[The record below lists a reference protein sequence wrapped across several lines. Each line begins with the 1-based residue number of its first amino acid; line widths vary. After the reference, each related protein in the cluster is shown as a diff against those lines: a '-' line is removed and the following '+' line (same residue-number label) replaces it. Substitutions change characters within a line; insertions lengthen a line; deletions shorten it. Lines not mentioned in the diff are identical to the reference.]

1 MINTKRKNHETTNKI
16 KNNILCFLNN
26 TRFKSLNLTISK
38 KIVLI
43 WIIIWFISLYLP
55 WIKDISKLI
64 SWNSFYSLTWNIGF
78 ILVFILLLPIFI
90 IFSTNYKE
98 KLKLYSDLSIKNH
111 FLVITTG
118 FIIVSFSI
126 ISLSFINWLHTF
138 FENIVYW
145 KWVILCMTAWFII
158 LLWWIMMRKEY
169 YSDSSEIILNKLN
182 QDREKL
188 KEEDNMK
195 LPF

>member
-1 MINTKRKNHETTNKI
+1 MIKKKRKNNIWTNKL
-16 KNNILCFLNN
+16 KDEILCIFNN
-26 TRFKSLNLTISK
+26 TKFKSINLTISK
-38 KIVLI
+38 KIVLL
-43 WIIIWFISLYLP
+43 WIIIWFVSLYFP
-55 WIKDISKLI
+55 WIKDVSKYI
-64 SWNSFYSLTWNIGF
+64 SWNSFYSLSWNIWF
-78 ILVFILLLPIFI
+78 ILILVLLLPIFI

-118 FIIVSFSI
+118 FLVISFSI

-138 FENIVYW
+138 FENIIYW

-158 LLWWIMMRKEY
+158 LIWWIMMRKEY